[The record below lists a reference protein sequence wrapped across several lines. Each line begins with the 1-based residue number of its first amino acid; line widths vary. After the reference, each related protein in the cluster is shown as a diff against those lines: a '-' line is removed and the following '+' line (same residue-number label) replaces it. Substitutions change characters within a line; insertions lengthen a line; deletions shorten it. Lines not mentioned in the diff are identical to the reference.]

1 MISPETS
8 PAPAG
13 RTRIGDRQRDRLAI
27 VYVRQ
32 SSVNQVQHHRESTQ
46 LQYGLVEHARRL
58 GWEPE
63 RIAVIDDDL
72 GLSGASAEGRPGF
85 QRLLGEVALDH
96 VGLVLGV
103 EMSRLARSCKDWYQL
118 LELCALFETLICDLD
133 GLYDPGCYND
143 RLLLGL
149 KGTMSEAEL
158 HVLRQRL
165 WQGALQKA
173 RRGELASRGPIGY
186 VRDGTGLAFDPDEQA
201 QGVVRLVF
209 ERFERLGTMNAVL
222 RELVG
227 SGIRMPVR
235 PASGPD
241 KGQLS
246 WRRPSQSALQNMLSH
261 PAYAGAYV
269 YGRSSQ
275 ARQSGRPKRPCRLPR
290 EQWLVLLRDRHP
302 AYISWEQYEANQERL
317 RQNRSRY
324 ACRGSVR
331 SGRALLA
338 GLVVC
343 ARCGYR
349 LRTQYGGRSSQPRYN
364 CSANQTRLG
373 EPRCQCL
380 NARALDEEV
389 VRLTFQ
395 ALMPPAL
402 EVSLQVADDLHH
414 QRDAAR
420 ALWKQRLERAE
431 YEAERAARQYRA
443 VEPENRLVA
452 RSLEAAWEEKLRAR
466 RDLVEEHERFLSE
479 QPRGLTEGERE
490 QIRRLAANVPALW
503 HAEST
508 TDADRKAILREVIDR
523 VEVDAEG
530 ESEWVSARIHWV
542 GGGLSET
549 RIRRPVQRMDQLST
563 WPTIRRRIEERLAEG
578 VSAPRIAAELNAGG
592 ILTAR
597 GQPVTEGVV
606 RSVMTR
612 EGLRSTRAVD
622 PSDAPP
628 LGPNEWLV
636 GQLAAKLRVTHGTIH
651 QWIKAGRVGA
661 RPRADGRWVVTADEA
676 TCRGLV
682 AYRERQDRR
691 RREHEAGRAAAKRRG
706 EEGPGD

>member
-1 MISPETS
+1 
-8 PAPAG
+8 
-13 RTRIGDRQRDRLAI
+13 
-27 VYVRQ
+27 
-32 SSVNQVQHHRESTQ
+32 
-46 LQYGLVEHARRL
+46 
-58 GWEPE
+58 
-63 RIAVIDDDL
+63 
-72 GLSGASAEGRPGF
+72 
-85 QRLLGEVALDH
+85 
-96 VGLVLGV
+96 
-103 EMSRLARSCKDWYQL
+103 
-118 LELCALFETLICDLD
+118 
-133 GLYDPGCYND
+133 
-143 RLLLGL
+143 
-149 KGTMSEAEL
+149 
-158 HVLRQRL
+158 
-165 WQGALQKA
+165 
-173 RRGELASRGPIGY
+173 
-186 VRDGTGLAFDPDEQA
+186 
-201 QGVVRLVF
+201 
-209 ERFERLGTMNAVL
+209 
-222 RELVG
+222 
-227 SGIRMPVR
+227 
-235 PASGPD
+235 
-241 KGQLS
+241 
-246 WRRPSQSALQNMLSH
+246 
-261 PAYAGAYV
+261 
-269 YGRSSQ
+269 
-275 ARQSGRPKRPCRLPR
+275 
-290 EQWLVLLRDRHP
+290 
-302 AYISWEQYEANQERL
+302 
-317 RQNRSRY
+317 
-324 ACRGSVR
+324 VR

-349 LRTQYGGRSSQPRYN
+349 LCTQYAGRANHPRYN

-373 EPRCQCL
+373 EPRCQSL

-395 ALMPPAL
+395 ALMPSAL

-466 RDLVEEHERFLSE
+466 RDLVEEHERFLAE

-523 VEVDAEG
+523 VEVDVEG
-530 ESEWVSARIHWV
+530 ESEWVVARVYWV
-542 GGGLSET
+542 GGSRSET
-549 RIRRPVQRMDQLST
+549 RFRRPVRRMDQIST
-563 WPTIRRRIEERLAEG
+563 WPAIRKRIEERLTEG

-612 EGLRSTRAVD
+612 EGLRSTRSAD
-622 PSDAPP
+622 PSDSPP
-628 LGPNEWLV
+628 LGPDEWLA
-636 GQLAAKLRVTHGTIH
+636 GQLAAKLRVTHGIIH

-661 RPRADGRWVVTADEA
+661 RRRADGRWVVIADEA

-691 RREHEAGRAAAKRRG
+691 RREHESGHAAAKRRR
-706 EEGPGD
+706 ENDPGD

>member
-1 MISPETS
+1 MTSPESS
-8 PAPAG
+8 PALTG
-13 RTRIGDRQRDRLAI
+13 RMRIGDRQRDRLAI

-32 SSVNQVQHHRESTQ
+32 SSVNQVQHNRESTQ
-46 LQYGLVEHARRL
+46 LQYGLVDHAKRL

-72 GLSGASAEGRPGF
+72 GVSGAAGAERPGF

-173 RRGELASRGPIGY
+173 RRGELESKGPIGY

-201 QGVVRLVF
+201 RGVVRLVF
-209 ERFERLGTMNAVL
+209 ELFERLGTMNAVL

-227 SGIRMPVR
+227 SGIQMPLR

-241 KGQLS
+241 KGRLI

-269 YGRSSQ
+269 YGRSTES
-275 ARQSGRPKRPCRLPR
+275 RQSRQQKRPCRLPR

-302 AYISWEQYEANQERL
+302 AYISWEQFEANQERL

-324 ACRGSVR
+324 ACGGSVR
-331 SGRALLA
+331 PGRALLA

-343 ARCGYR
+343 SRCGYR
-349 LRTQYGGRSSQPRYN
+349 LRTQYGGRSNQPRYN
-364 CSANQTRLG
+364 CSANRTRLG
-373 EPRCQCL
+373 EPHCQSL
-380 NARALDEEV
+380 NARSLDEEV
-389 VRLTFQ
+389 VRLTFE

-414 QRDAAR
+414 QRDAAKT
-420 ALWKQRLERAE
+420 LWKQRLERAT
-431 YEAERAARQYRA
+431 YEAERAARQYHA

-452 RSLEAAWEEKLRAR
+452 RGLEAAWEEKLRVQR
-466 RDLVEEHERFLSE
+466 ELVEEHERFLSE

-490 QIRRLAANVPALW
+490 QIRRLASNVPALW
-503 HAEST
+503 HAGST

-523 VEVDAEG
+523 VEVEVEG
-530 ESEWVSARIHWV
+530 ESEWVTARVHWV
-542 GGGLSET
+542 GGCRSDA
-549 RIRRPVQRMDQLST
+549 RFRRPVHRMDQLST
-563 WPTIRRRIEERLAEG
+563 WPAIRRRIEERLAEG
-578 VSAPRIAAELNAGG
+578 VSAPKIAAELNAGG
-592 ILTAR
+592 TLTAT
-597 GQPVTEGVV
+597 GQTVTEGV
-606 RSVMTR
+606 
-612 EGLRSTRAVD
+612 
-622 PSDAPP
+622 
-628 LGPNEWLV
+628 
-636 GQLAAKLRVTHGTIH
+636 
-651 QWIKAGRVGA
+651 
-661 RPRADGRWVVTADEA
+661 
-676 TCRGLV
+676 
-682 AYRERQDRR
+682 
-691 RREHEAGRAAAKRRG
+691 
-706 EEGPGD
+706 

>member
-1 MISPETS
+1 MTSPESS
-8 PAPAG
+8 PALTG

-32 SSVNQVQHHRESTQ
+32 SSMNQVQHNRESTQ
-46 LQYGLVEHARRL
+46 LQYGLVEHAQRL
-58 GWEPE
+58 GWKPE

-72 GLSGASAEGRPGF
+72 GLSGSSSEGRPGF

-173 RRGELASRGPIGY
+173 RRGELASRGPAGY
-186 VRDGTGLAFDPDEQA
+186 VRDGTGLVLDPDEQV

-209 ERFERLGTMNAVL
+209 ELFDRLGTMNAVL

-227 SGIRMPVR
+227 CGIQMPMR

-241 KGQLS
+241 KGQLC
-246 WRRPSQSALQNMLSH
+246 WRRPSQSALQYMFSH
-261 PAYAGAYV
+261 PVYAGAYV

-275 ARQSGRPKRPCRLPR
+275 SRQSRQQKRPWRLPR
-290 EQWLVLLRDRHP
+290 DQWLVLLRDRHP

-317 RQNRSRY
+317 QQNRSRY
-324 ACRGSVR
+324 ACRCSVR

-343 ARCGYR
+343 GRCGYR
-349 LRTQYGGRSSQPRYN
+349 LRTQYGGRSNQPRYS

-373 EPRCQCL
+373 EPRCQGL
-380 NARALDEEV
+380 NAQALDEEV

-420 ALWKQRLERAE
+420 ALWKQRLERAA
-431 YEAERAARQYRA
+431 YEEERAARRYHA
-443 VEPENRLVA
+443 VEPENRLVG
-452 RSLEAAWEEKLRAR
+452 RSLEAAWEEKLRVR
-466 RDLVEEHERFLSE
+466 RDLIEEHERFLSE
-479 QPRGLTEGERE
+479 QPRGLTDGERE
-490 QIRRLAANVPALW
+490 QIRRLASNVPALW
-503 HAEST
+503 QAEST

-523 VEVDAEG
+523 VEVNVEG
-530 ESEWVSARIHWV
+530 ESEWVWARIHWV
-542 GGGLSET
+542 GGCQSDT
-549 RIRRPVQRMDQLST
+549 RIRRPVHRMDQLST
-563 WPTIRRRIEERLAEG
+563 WPVLRRRIEECLAEG
-578 VSAPRIAAELNAGG
+578 VSAPRIAAVLNAEG
-592 ILTAR
+592 ILNAT
-597 GQPVTEGVV
+597 GQPLTEGVV
-606 RSVMTR
+606 RAVMTR
-612 EGLRSTRAVD
+612 EGLRSTRSVD
-622 PSDAPP
+622 PSDSPP

-636 GQLAAKLRVTHGTIH
+636 GRLAAKLRVSYGTIH
-651 QWIKAGRVGA
+651 QWIKAGRIKA
-661 RPRADGRWVVTADEA
+661 RQCAGRRWVVTADEA
-676 TCRGLV
+676 TCRGLM
-682 AYRERQDRR
+682 AYRERQHQRR
-691 RREHEAGRAAAKRRG
+691 LEHETGSAAAARQSKKASSS
-706 EEGPGD
+706 

>member
-1 MISPETS
+1 ME
-8 PAPAG
+8 
-13 RTRIGDRQRDRLAI
+13 
-27 VYVRQ
+27 
-32 SSVNQVQHHRESTQ
+32 
-46 LQYGLVEHARRL
+46 
-58 GWEPE
+58 
-63 RIAVIDDDL
+63 
-72 GLSGASAEGRPGF
+72 
-85 QRLLGEVALDH
+85 
-96 VGLVLGV
+96 
-103 EMSRLARSCKDWYQL
+103 
-118 LELCALFETLICDLD
+118 
-133 GLYDPGCYND
+133 
-143 RLLLGL
+143 L

-173 RRGELASRGPIGY
+173 RRGELASKGPIGY

-201 QGVVRLVF
+201 QGVVRFVF
-209 ERFERLGTMNAVL
+209 ELFERLGTMNAVL

-227 SGIRMPVR
+227 SGVQMPLR

-241 KGQLS
+241 KGRLT
-246 WRRPSQSALQNMLSH
+246 WCRPSQSALQNMLSH

-275 ARQSGRPKRPCRLPR
+275 SRQSRQQKRPSRLPR

-343 ARCGYR
+343 GRCGYR
-349 LRTQYGGRSSQPRYN
+349 LRTQYGGRSNQPRYT

-373 EPRCQCL
+373 EPRCQSL
-380 NARALDEEV
+380 NAQAVDEEV
-389 VRLTFQ
+389 VRLTYQ
-395 ALMPPAL
+395 ALVPPVL

-420 ALWKQRLERAE
+420 ALWKQRLERAS
-431 YEAERAARQYRA
+431 YEGERAARQYHA

-452 RSLEAAWEEKLRAR
+452 RSLEAAWEEKLRVQ

-490 QIRRLAANVPALW
+490 QIRRLASNVPALW

-523 VEVDAEG
+523 VEVDVEG
-530 ESEWVSARIHWV
+530 KSEWVTARIQWV
-542 GGGLSET
+542 GGCRSET
-549 RIRRPVQRMDQLST
+549 RFRRPVQRMDQLST
-563 WPTIRRRIEERLAEG
+563 WPAIRRQIEESLAG
-578 VSAPRIAAELNAGG
+578 GASAPEIAAELNAKG
-592 ILTAR
+592 IMTAT
-597 GQPVTEGVV
+597 GQRVTEAVV
-606 RSVMTR
+606 RAVMAR
-612 EGLRSTRAVD
+612 EGLRSVRSVD
-622 PSDAPP
+622 SRDSPP
-628 LGPNEWLV
+628 FGLDEWLV
-636 GQLAAKLRVTHGTIH
+636 GQLAARLRVTYGVIH
-651 QWIKAGRVGA
+651 QWIKAGRVEA
-661 RPRADGRWVVTADEA
+661 RQRDDKRWVVTADEA
-676 TCRGLV
+676 TCRKLV
-682 AYRERQDRR
+682 AYRERRHWHHLG
-691 RREHEAGRAAAKRRG
+691 HETGGAATRSRG
-706 EEGPGD
+706 KDAPDG